1 MVVKQ
6 HFIMDA
12 RFPSSPW
19 HGLTSR
25 LSWKKLTWKKFLTVL
40 IKPKLLPFMFR
51 GELAVFTFCS
61 QPSNSAKAVVGTS
74 VLKVYNGQ

>member
-1 MVVKQ
+1 
-6 HFIMDA
+6 MDA

-25 LSWKKLTWKKFLTVL
+25 LSWKKLAWKKFLTML
-40 IKPKLLPFMFR
+40 IKPKLLPFLFH
-51 GELAVFTFCS
+51 GEWSWLCSFVFCS

-74 VLKVYNGQ
+74 VLKAYNGQ